1 MHTPSAWLRRLQ
13 KLLIVIEQVVEMN
26 DKRDRGV
33 VTAFVLGLAMCFM
46 VTAGM
51 AVDGGRIVAARVEA
65 ADHAENAARVGAQ
78 QVTLLRLG
86 WRLLDPAQAKR
97 AAEEY
102 LSVHGVSG
110 QVTVGL
116 RTVSVTVT
124 LTQQTTLLR
133 LVGIGSRT
141 VTASRTAE
149 LVES

>member
-1 MHTPSAWLRRLQ
+1 M
-13 KLLIVIEQVVEMN
+13 KNE
-26 DKRDRGV
+26 RDRGV

-86 WRLLDPAQAKR
+86 WRLLDPVKAKR

-102 LSVHGVSG
+102 LISHGVTG
-110 QVTVGL
+110 QITVGL
-116 RTVSVTVT
+116 RTVTVTVR

-133 LVGIGSRT
+133 LAGISSRT
-141 VTASRTAE
+141 VTATRTAE

>member
-1 MHTPSAWLRRLQ
+1 MRTLSTWLLRRQ
-13 KLLIVIEQVVEMN
+13 KLLIVIEQVDDLKNE
-26 DKRDRGV
+26 RDRGV

-86 WRLLDPAQAKR
+86 WRLLDPVRAKR
-97 AAEEY
+97 AADEY
-102 LSVHGVSG
+102 LSVHGISG

-133 LVGIGSRT
+133 LVGIVSRT
-141 VTASRTAE
+141 VTATRTAE

>member
-1 MHTPSAWLRRLQ
+1 
-13 KLLIVIEQVVEMN
+13 
-26 DKRDRGV
+26 
-33 VTAFVLGLAMCFM
+33 MCFM

-51 AVDGGRIVAARVEA
+51 AIDGGRIVAARVEA

-86 WRLLDPAQAKR
+86 WRLLDPVKAKR

-102 LSVHGVSG
+102 LNVHGISG
-110 QVTVGL
+110 LVTVGL
-116 RTVSVTVT
+116 RTVTVTVT

>member
-1 MHTPSAWLRRLQ
+1 
-13 KLLIVIEQVVEMN
+13 LIVIEQVVDMN

-51 AVDGGRIVAARVEA
+51 AVDGGRIVGARVEA

-86 WRLLDPAQAKR
+86 WRLLDPVKAKR
-97 AAEEY
+97 AADEY
-102 LSVHGVSG
+102 LILHGVSG

-141 VTASRTAE
+141 VTATRTAE

>member
-1 MHTPSAWLRRLQ
+1 MRILSVWPHRLL
-13 KLLIVIEQVVEMN
+13 KLLIDIEQVDELKN
-26 DKRDRGV
+26 ERDRGV

-86 WRLLDPAQAKR
+86 WRLLDPVRAKR

-102 LSVHGVSG
+102 LSVHGISG

-141 VTASRTAE
+141 VSATRTAE

>member
-1 MHTPSAWLRRLQ
+1 LT
-13 KLLIVIEQVVEMN
+13 VIGLVADMANE
-26 DKRDRGV
+26 RDRGV

-46 VTAGM
+46 VTAGL

-65 ADHAENAARVGAQ
+65 ADHAENAARVAAQ

-86 WRLLDPAQAKR
+86 WRLLDPIKARR

-102 LSVHGVSG
+102 LSTHGVGG
-110 QVTVGL
+110 QVTIGL
-116 RTVSVTVT
+116 RTVTVTVM

-133 LVGIGSRT
+133 LAGIGRRT
-141 VTASRTAE
+141 VTATRSAE

>member
-1 MHTPSAWLRRLQ
+1 
-13 KLLIVIEQVVEMN
+13 MN
-26 DKRDRGV
+26 DKSDRGV

-51 AVDGGRIVAARVEA
+51 AVDSGRLVAARVEA

-86 WRLLDPAQAKR
+86 WRLLDPVKAKR
-97 AAEEY
+97 AADEY
-102 LSVHGVSG
+102 LTVHGVSG

-133 LVGIGSRT
+133 LVGIGGRT
-141 VTASRTAE
+141 VTATRTAE

>member
-1 MHTPSAWLRRLQ
+1 MRILSVWPHRLL

-26 DKRDRGV
+26 NERDRGV

-86 WRLLDPAQAKR
+86 WRLLDPVKAKR
-97 AAEEY
+97 AADEY
-102 LSVHGVSG
+102 LSVHGISG

-124 LTQQTTLLR
+124 LMQQTTFLR

-141 VTASRTAE
+141 ISATRTAE

>member
-1 MHTPSAWLRRLQ
+1 
-13 KLLIVIEQVVEMN
+13 MN
-26 DKRDRGV
+26 EERDRGV

-86 WRLLDPAQAKR
+86 WRLLDPVKAKR

-102 LSVHGVSG
+102 LRVRGISG

-116 RTVSVTVT
+116 RTVTVTVT

-133 LVGIGSRT
+133 MVGIGSRRI
-141 VTASRTAE
+141 TASRTAE
-149 LVES
+149 RVES

>member
-1 MHTPSAWLRRLQ
+1 L
-13 KLLIVIEQVVEMN
+13 
-26 DKRDRGV
+26 
-33 VTAFVLGLAMCFM
+33 
-46 VTAGM
+46 

-78 QVTLLRLG
+78 QATLLRLG
-86 WRLLDPAQAKR
+86 WRLLDPVKAKR

-102 LSVHGVSG
+102 LSTHGIIG

-116 RTVSVTVT
+116 RTVSVTAT

-133 LVGIGSRT
+133 LAGIGSRT
-141 VTASRTAE
+141 VTATRSAE

>member
-1 MHTPSAWLRRLQ
+1 MRTLSTWLLRLQ
-13 KLLIVIEQVVEMN
+13 KLLIVIEQVDDLKNE
-26 DKRDRGV
+26 RDRGV

-86 WRLLDPAQAKR
+86 WRLLDPVRAKR
-97 AAEEY
+97 AADEY
-102 LSVHGVSG
+102 LSVHGISG

-141 VTASRTAE
+141 ISATRTAE

>member
-1 MHTPSAWLRRLQ
+1 MDDL
-13 KLLIVIEQVVEMN
+13 KNE
-26 DKRDRGV
+26 RDRGV

-86 WRLLDPAQAKR
+86 WRLLDPVRAKR
-97 AAEEY
+97 AADEY
-102 LSVHGVSG
+102 LSVHGISG

-133 LVGIGSRT
+133 LVGIVSRT
-141 VTASRTAE
+141 VTATRTAE

>member
-1 MHTPSAWLRRLQ
+1 
-13 KLLIVIEQVVEMN
+13 MN
-26 DKRDRGV
+26 EERDRGV

-86 WRLLDPAQAKR
+86 WRLVDPAQAKR

-141 VTASRTAE
+141 VTATRTAE

>member
-1 MHTPSAWLRRLQ
+1 VADMKS
-13 KLLIVIEQVVEMN
+13 E
-26 DKRDRGV
+26 RDRGV

-86 WRLLDPAQAKR
+86 WRLLDPFKAKR

-102 LSVHGVSG
+102 LSQHGVTG
-110 QVTVGL
+110 QITVGL
-116 RTVSVTVT
+116 RTVTVTVR

-133 LVGIGSRT
+133 LVGISSRT

>member
-1 MHTPSAWLRRLQ
+1 MAS
-13 KLLIVIEQVVEMN
+13 E
-26 DKRDRGV
+26 RDRGV

-86 WRLLDPAQAKR
+86 WRLLDPVKAKR

-102 LSVHGVSG
+102 LSQHGVNG
-110 QVTVGL
+110 QITVGL
-116 RTVSVTVT
+116 RTVTVTVR
-124 LTQQTTLLR
+124 LTQQMTLLR
-133 LVGIGSRT
+133 LAGISSRT
-141 VTASRTAE
+141 VTATRTAE
-149 LVES
+149 IVES

>member
-1 MHTPSAWLRRLQ
+1 MAS
-13 KLLIVIEQVVEMN
+13 E
-26 DKRDRGV
+26 RDRGV

-86 WRLLDPAQAKR
+86 WRLLDPVKAKR

-102 LSVHGVSG
+102 LIQHGVNG
-110 QVTVGL
+110 QITVGL
-116 RTVSVTVT
+116 RTVTVTVR

-133 LVGIGSRT
+133 LAGISSRT
-141 VTASRTAE
+141 VTATRTAE

>member
-1 MHTPSAWLRRLQ
+1 
-13 KLLIVIEQVVEMN
+13 LIVIEQVVDVNEE
-26 DKRDRGV
+26 RDRGV

-86 WRLLDPAQAKR
+86 WRLLDPVKAKR

-102 LSVHGVSG
+102 LRVRGISG

-116 RTVSVTVT
+116 RTVTVTVT

-133 LVGIGSRT
+133 MVGIGSRR
-141 VTASRTAE
+141 VLASRTAE

>member
-1 MHTPSAWLRRLQ
+1 M
-13 KLLIVIEQVVEMN
+13 KNE
-26 DKRDRGV
+26 RDRGV

-51 AVDGGRIVAARVEA
+51 AIDGGRIVAARVEA

-86 WRLLDPAQAKR
+86 WRLLDPVKAKR

-102 LSVHGVSG
+102 LGEHGISG
-110 QVTVGL
+110 LVTVGL

-133 LVGIGSRT
+133 LVGIGRRT
-141 VTASRTAE
+141 VSATRIAA

>member
-1 MHTPSAWLRRLQ
+1 
-13 KLLIVIEQVVEMN
+13 
-26 DKRDRGV
+26 
-33 VTAFVLGLAMCFM
+33 M

-86 WRLLDPAQAKR
+86 WRLLDPVKAKR

-102 LSVHGVSG
+102 LSSHGISG

-116 RTVSVTVT
+116 RTVSVTVA

-141 VTASRTAE
+141 VTATRTAE

>member
-1 MHTPSAWLRRLQ
+1 LT
-13 KLLIVIEQVVEMN
+13 VIGRVDDMANE
-26 DKRDRGV
+26 RDRGV

-46 VTAGM
+46 VTAGL

-86 WRLLDPAQAKR
+86 WRLLDPVKARR

-102 LSVHGVSG
+102 LSTHGVGG
-110 QVTVGL
+110 QVNIGL
-116 RTVSVTVT
+116 RTITVTVT

-141 VTASRTAE
+141 VTATRSAE

>member
-1 MHTPSAWLRRLQ
+1 
-13 KLLIVIEQVVEMN
+13 MN

-86 WRLLDPAQAKR
+86 WPLLDPAKAKR

-102 LSVHGVSG
+102 LIVHGVSG

-124 LTQQTTLLR
+124 LAQQTTLLR
-133 LVGIGSRT
+133 LVGVNSRT
-141 VTASRTAE
+141 VTASRTAV

>member
-1 MHTPSAWLRRLQ
+1 M
-13 KLLIVIEQVVEMN
+13 VELN
-26 DKRDRGV
+26 DKSDRGV

-86 WRLLDPAQAKR
+86 WRLLDPVKAKR

-102 LSVHGVSG
+102 LSVHGVLG

-133 LVGIGSRT
+133 LVGIDSRT

>member
-1 MHTPSAWLRRLQ
+1 
-13 KLLIVIEQVVEMN
+13 LIVIEQVDDMN
-26 DKRDRGV
+26 EERDRGV

-86 WRLLDPAQAKR
+86 WRLLDPVKAKR

-102 LSVHGVSG
+102 LRVRGISG

-116 RTVSVTVT
+116 RTVTVTVT

-133 LVGIGSRT
+133 MVGIGSRR